1 MMKPD
6 RKSPAEEE
14 RGEYRDKLFL
24 ELVRA
29 AVLESFEK
37 SPCRS
42 EDEAAL
48 KCFWKTVNPFLV
60 PGRDSDEETYL
71 CENDPASEETDLPPV
86 PPRIRTVTVHTHRG
100 EPMTPSP
107 DDLLLY
113 DRLDLER
120 GACSHF
126 IIDGFHVKKIR

>member
-1 MMKPD
+1 MKPNTPETA
-6 RKSPAEEE
+6 RSE
-14 RGEYRDKLFL
+14 REKYREDLFL

-29 AVLESFEK
+29 AVLETFGD

-48 KCFWKTVNPFLV
+48 LCFWKTVNPFRV
-60 PGRDSDEETYL
+60 PGRESDEETFL
-71 CENDPASEETDLPPV
+71 SEPSAREEDDLPPV
-86 PPRIRTVTVHTHRG
+86 PPRVRTVTAHVHRD
-100 EPMTPSP
+100 EPLTPSP
-107 DDLLLY
+107 DDLLMY

-126 IIDGFHVKKIR
+126 IIDGFSVKKIR